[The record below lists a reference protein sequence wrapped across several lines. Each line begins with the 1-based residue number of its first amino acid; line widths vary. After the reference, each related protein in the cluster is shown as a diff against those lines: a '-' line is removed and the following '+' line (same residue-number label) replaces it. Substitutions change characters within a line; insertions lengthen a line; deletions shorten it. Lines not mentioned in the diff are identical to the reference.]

1 MPETQDI
8 LETEM
13 RIQLLE
19 AQMEELEARLP
30 AHSIPPSLMA
40 ELDVLDEQI
49 QQEKNNL
56 KALLD
61 EK

>member
-1 MPETQDI
+1 MPESEEI
-8 LETEM
+8 IEIKK

-19 AQMEELEARLP
+19 ARMEELEARLP

-49 QQEKNNL
+49 HQEKNNL
-56 KALLD
+56 KALLI